1 MQQEARKDWLR
12 SLKAGDRVL
21 LCRCA
26 SAGDPVYRTLVT
38 VGENLDGRVIIDDP
52 DLDVYIFDDTGY
64 NKSLGTLD
72 PLDDEAVESI
82 ELIRVL
88 NLFTSYLSKRYD
100 SSTVAFLEIM
110 SEQSSTVV
118 KRIAELLNMPIEEE
132 GS

>member
-1 MQQEARKDWLR
+1 MQQDARKDWLR

-38 VGENLDGRVIIDDP
+38 VGENLDGRIIIDDP

-88 NLFTSYLSKRYD
+88 NLFTKLIKESPTL
-100 SSTVAFLEIM
+100 
-110 SEQSSTVV
+110 
-118 KRIAELLNMPIEEE
+118 
-132 GS
+132 